1 MMQCKKCCSLI
12 AELTCLRIGNKE
24 IKRPKIK
31 INMYNIE
38 EESSENQQL
47 IVSRRSDNN
56 IQYLLDT
63 EYLDEELDLAS
74 LKINV
79 LDTIQ
84 MVEDDLKDPSLED
97 CEKMIH
103 LMNLSTLSTIL
114 QNIKINEKIQLGSL
128 QSSQYTDALIVQKQ
142 IKCNLAG
149 QNEYNDIIQPAITM
163 QPSSSSVISTS
174 VVDKKQNT
182 NECETT
188 SVKSILKKDKKQKN
202 NKVPVSNA

>member
-56 IQYLLDT
+56 VQDLLDT
-63 EYLDEELDLAS
+63 EYLDEEFDEAS
-74 LKINV
+74 LKMNV
-79 LDTIQ
+79 LDRIQ
-84 MVEDDLKDPSLED
+84 MIEDDLKDPSLKD